1 VLADFSFFLTVQF
14 ASPHVSV
21 SPRRRSRSGEL
32 DLSGVQW
39 QASKHF
45 LLLAL
50 AYLKRMFYKPEL
62 WEVAKPF
69 NLEAFRMCVVFMLLS
84 V

>member
-1 VLADFSFFLTVQF
+1 MRCIRIAILT
-14 ASPHVSV
+14 ARLGTLSP
-21 SPRRRSRSGEL
+21 GEL

-69 NLEAFRMCVVFMLLS
+69 NLEAFRMCAIYMLFS